1 MYALKIIGNTLL
13 AFFAIGIQ
21 ALFFGALISNIPSDD
36 DIKRTIR
43 IIFFWLW
50 IIISLIAASNTI

>member
-1 MYALKIIGNTLL
+1 MNALKIIGNILL
-13 AFFAIGIQ
+13 VFFAIGIH

-36 DIKRTIR
+36 NIKRTIR

-50 IIISLIAASNTI
+50 IIISLIAVSNTI

>member
-1 MYALKIIGNTLL
+1 MNALKIIGNILF
-13 AFFAIGIQ
+13 AFFVIGIH

-50 IIISLIAASNTI
+50 IIISLIAVSNTI